1 LRTELHPAF
10 VLHQRAYRETSLL
23 LEIFSAQHGR
33 LGLIA
38 RGARRGGP
46 RKNLAPRAFTPLLVA
61 WSGKGELP
69 SLSLAEAAGAPLD
82 LQGSRLISGLYLNE
96 LLLRLLPRHEP
107 YGELFEDYGEALHA
121 LAGVVNP
128 EPGLRI
134 FEIQLMRALGY
145 GMVLD
150 RSVDAGA
157 PIHAD
162 HTYFY
167 QADRGP
173 WLEKPERAKT
183 VAVRGSALQALGS
196 QRLEDPEVLREAK
209 HLMRFVLG
217 HHLGS
222 VAIHS
227 RELFQTPFFPE

>member
-23 LEIFSAQHGR
+23 LEIFSVQYGR

-38 RGARRGGP
+38 RGARRTGP
-46 RKNLAPRAFTPLLVA
+46 RKIAAPRAFTPLLLA

-69 SLSLAEAAGAPLD
+69 SLSVAEAAGAPLD
-82 LQGSRLISGLYLNE
+82 LPGSRLLSGLYLNE

-121 LAGVVNP
+121 LSAQESP

-134 FEIQLMRALGY
+134 FESQLMRALGY
-145 GMVLD
+145 GLVLD
-150 RSVDAGA
+150 RAVDEAA
-157 PIHAD
+157 PICAER
-162 HTYFY
+162 TYFY

-173 WLEKPERAKT
+173 WAEKPDRART
-183 VAVRGSALQALGS
+183 MAVRGATLQALAS
-196 QRLEDPEVLREAK
+196 RQLADPDVLREAK
-209 HLMRFVLG
+209 RLTRFVLG
-217 HHLGS
+217 HHLGAVS
-222 VAIHS
+222 IHS
-227 RELFQTPFFPE
+227 RELFQTPIFPD